1 MAKFANDLVM
11 DAALDKIATATTMHV
26 NTSEPAT
33 RAAAISDS
41 LADVTLTAGDGNGDY
56 TIANGDTNGRKITVA
71 EQVDVPIDATGTATH
86 VSLIDGSDLI
96 LVTTCTSQ
104 GLTSGGT
111 VTVGAFDD
119 EISDPS

>member
-1 MAKFANDLVM
+1 MAKYANDDVM
-11 DAALDKIATATTMHV
+11 DGSLDVIATATTMHV
-26 NTSEPAT
+26 NTSQPAT
-33 RAAAISDS
+33 RAAAISSS

-56 TIANGDTNGRKITVA
+56 TIANGDVSGRKITVA
-71 EQVDVPIDATGTATH
+71 EQVDVPIDVTGTATH
-86 VSLIDGSDLI
+86 VSLIDGTRLL